1 MTDKELRKLR
11 RSELLEMLLEQK
23 KLAQAAEKRVAE
35 EREKRAGVEHQLQE
49 MDDNCRWLREK
60 LDAKEQELHELRAE
74 MEAQGEQGAD
84 AAAARTMMSRINK
97 AVETLENAA
106 EKLRKK

>member
-1 MTDKELRKLR
+1 M
-11 RSELLEMLLEQK
+11 
-23 KLAQAAEKRVAE
+23 EKIKCTCTFE
-35 EREKRAGVEHQLQE
+35 
-49 MDDNCRWLREK
+49 DDVLTCVISGEIDQHTAKPLREK